1 MRGPAAEGDRR
12 LPDPRPNHLT
22 WRLSVL
28 AGLVGIALVVL
39 VGRLAVIQILDHQR
53 YVEEAAVTHAGVA
66 TLPAPRGAILD
77 ATGFP
82 LATSEDTW
90 DVYIDRFLWRDH
102 AKAQEAANGLAAALG
117 LNAQEWFTKGTEGD
131 AGDIVVQRQLPYE
144 TGVQLAEEELW
155 GVRII
160 PSSKRVYPEGGLAG
174 SIIGYVGLEGTG
186 LWGIEADFDGVLKGK
201 PGLVGSERDAL
212 GRPISFS
219 GRTEKEPVA
228 GGDVEL
234 TVDRFIQAI
243 AEQRLREAVDQ
254 YNARGGS
261 IVVMDPFTGAVLAMA
276 SVPSVGNSGINLDDP
291 KLNDEVRNRAITD
304 MYEPGSVVKTLTTA
318 AAIDLGRVTPEST
331 YVDTGE
337 VLVGE
342 SSIMNWDFSANGP
355 TTVREYLQ
363 KSLNT
368 GSVWLSQLLGA
379 NDFYRYLDAFGL
391 GESTHL
397 GLSGEA
403 EGAVRQPSD
412 PEWYPV
418 DLATNSY
425 GQGFAA
431 TPIQML
437 SAINVFANGG
447 KLMRPYIVSRV
458 TTGDDVRTF
467 EPVEVRRP
475 VSEATANTMR
485 QLMRDVVEGV
495 DYHGAVV
502 DGYDVAGKT
511 GTTLVSI
518 PTGYDLNSTIASF
531 AGFLPYEQPRVSIL
545 VKIDQPSGGLNL
557 GGQVAAPVFAKVAG
571 DIMKYLSVPATQ
583 PGELQVAAQ

>member
-1 MRGPAAEGDRR
+1 MCGPAAEGDRR

-22 WRLSVL
+22 WRLTVL
-28 AGLVGIALVVL
+28 AGLVGIALFVL
-39 VGRLAVIQILDHQR
+39 IGRLAVIQILDHQR
-53 YVEEAAVTHAGVA
+53 YVEEAAVTHAGIA

-102 AKAQEAANGLAAALG
+102 TKAQAAADGLATTLG
-117 LNAQEWFTKGTEGD
+117 LNAQELLARGTEGD

-144 TGVQLAEEELW
+144 AGVQLAEQELW
-155 GVRII
+155 GIRLI
-160 PSSKRVYPEGGLAG
+160 PSSKRVYPEGALAG
-174 SIIGYVGLEGTG
+174 SIIGYVGLESTG
-186 LWGIEADFDGVLKGK
+186 LWGVEADFDGILKGK
-201 PGLVGSERDAL
+201 PGLIGSERDAL
-212 GRPISFS
+212 GRPIPFS

-234 TVDRFIQAI
+234 TIDRFIQAI
-243 AEQRLREAVDQ
+243 AEQRLSEAVEQ
-254 YNARGGS
+254 YHARGGS

-276 SVPSVGNSGINLDDP
+276 SVPSVGESGINLDDP

-342 SSIMNWDFSANGP
+342 DTIKNWDFSANGP

-379 NDFYRYLDAFGL
+379 NDFYRYLDAFGI
-391 GESTHL
+391 GESTHM

-403 EGAVRQPSD
+403 EGAVREPSD

-431 TPIQML
+431 TPIQIL

-458 TTGDDVRTF
+458 TTGDEVRTF

-485 QLMRDVVEGV
+485 DLMRDVVEGV

-502 DGYDVAGKT
+502 EGYDVAGKT

-531 AGFLPYEQPRVSIL
+531 AGFLPYDQPRVSVL

-557 GGQVAAPVFAKVAG
+557 GGQVAAPVFARVAG

-583 PGELQVAAQ
+583 PDELQVAAQ

>member
-39 VGRLAVIQILDHQR
+39 LGRLAVIQILDHQR

-90 DVYIDRFLWRDH
+90 DVYIDRFLWRDQV
-102 AKAQEAANGLAAALG
+102 KAQEAADGLAAALG
-117 LNAQEWFTKGTEGD
+117 VNAQEWFAKGTEGD

-144 TGVQLAEEELW
+144 AGVQLAEQELW
-155 GVRII
+155 GIRLV

-174 SIIGYVGLEGTG
+174 SIVGYVGLESTG

-201 PGLVGSERDAL
+201 PGLIGSERDAL

-234 TVDRFIQAI
+234 TIDRFIQAI
-243 AEQRLREAVDQ
+243 AEQRLREAVGQ
-254 YNARGGS
+254 YDARGGS

-276 SVPSVGNSGINLDDP
+276 SVPSVGDSGINLDDP
-291 KLNDEVRNRAITD
+291 KLNEEVRNRAITD
-304 MYEPGSVVKTLTTA
+304 LYEPGSVVKTLTTA

-342 SSIMNWDFSANGP
+342 STIMNWDFSANGP

-403 EGAVRQPSD
+403 EGLVRQPSD

-531 AGFLPYEQPRVSIL
+531 AGFLPYEQPRVSVL

>member
-1 MRGPAAEGDRR
+1 MCGPAAEGDRR

-22 WRLSVL
+22 WRLTVL
-28 AGLVGIALVVL
+28 AGLVGIALFVL
-39 VGRLAVIQILDHQR
+39 IGRLAVIQILDHQR
-53 YVEEAAVTHAGVA
+53 YVEEAAVTHAGIA

-102 AKAQEAANGLAAALG
+102 TKAQAAADGLATTLG
-117 LNAQEWFTKGTEGD
+117 LNAQELLARGTEGD

-144 TGVQLAEEELW
+144 AGVQLAEQELW
-155 GVRII
+155 GIRLI
-160 PSSKRVYPEGGLAG
+160 PSSKRVYPEGALAG
-174 SIIGYVGLEGTG
+174 SIIGYVGLESTG
-186 LWGIEADFDGVLKGK
+186 LWGVEADFDGILKGK
-201 PGLVGSERDAL
+201 PGLIGSERDAL

-234 TVDRFIQAI
+234 TIDRFIQAI
-243 AEQRLREAVDQ
+243 AEQRLSEAVEQ
-254 YNARGGS
+254 YHARGGS

-276 SVPSVGNSGINLDDP
+276 SVPSVGESGINLDDP

-342 SSIMNWDFSANGP
+342 DTIKNWDFSANGP

-379 NDFYRYLDAFGL
+379 NDFYRYLDAFGI
-391 GESTHL
+391 GESTHM

-403 EGAVRQPSD
+403 EGAVREPSD

-431 TPIQML
+431 TPIQIL

-458 TTGDDVRTF
+458 TTGDEVRTF

-485 QLMRDVVEGV
+485 DLMRDVVEGV

-502 DGYDVAGKT
+502 EGYDVAGKT

-531 AGFLPYEQPRVSIL
+531 AGFLPYDQPRVSVL

-557 GGQVAAPVFAKVAG
+557 GGQVAAPVFARVAG

-583 PGELQVAAQ
+583 PDELQVAAQ